1 MKKKLL
7 VAGVALLTTA
17 AVTATVLNT
26 NNHKKT
32 IKKDT
37 GKCIMKKTHCTRA
50 SNVACY

>member
-17 AVTATVLNT
+17 AVTATVLNP
-26 NNHKKT
+26 NNKKPT
-32 IKKDT
+32 KKET
-37 GKCIMKKTHCTRA
+37 SKCVMKKTHCSKT

>member
-26 NNHKKT
+26 NNKRPAKKET
-32 IKKDT
+32 S
-37 GKCIMKKTHCTRA
+37 KCVMKKTHCSKA

>member
-17 AVTATVLNT
+17 AVTATVLT
-26 NNHKKT
+26 NSHRKPT
-32 IKKDT
+32 KDT
-37 GKCIMKKTHCTRA
+37 GKCTMKKATHCNRA